1 VTTFPPE
8 SRSDRPERAVL
19 VAVLRPDADPG
30 ELAEMRELLATA
42 GAEVVGEV
50 LQHRSA
56 PDAKTYIGSGK
67 VEELRARCKELQ
79 AEVVVCEDDLSPN
92 QQRRLE
98 DTLEMRVV
106 DRTRVILDI
115 FALHANSAE
124 GKLQVELAQLE
135 YNMQRMRGMWKH
147 LERLGGGVGTRGPGE
162 SQLETDRRLAR
173 DRVALLKR
181 RLKRVRAHR
190 ETLRKRRDR
199 ASLPGVALAG
209 YTNVGKSTLLNALT
223 GSTVSA
229 ADRLFH
235 TLDPTTRAYDHLGR
249 TYVVTDTVGFIRKL
263 PHGLV
268 EAFASTLE
276 ETLAGD
282 LILHVCDASVDED
295 ELAAQTAAVESVLE
309 EIGAGELPRLL
320 VLNKIDR
327 CDEVRRRRLRNRHE
341 GAVQVSAE
349 TGEGI
354 QELIVEIAHRFA
366 GRFERVELLV
376 PFERGE
382 VLGELYDLGSP
393 IEREEEAEGVRVR
406 AHLPRGIAAR
416 YAEFRVPE
424 RARDAAG
431 GQ

>member
-1 VTTFPPE
+1 VPTYPPE

-42 GAEVVGEV
+42 GAEVVGEI
-50 LQHRSA
+50 LQHRTA
-56 PDAKTYIGSGK
+56 PDAKTYVGSGK
-67 VEELRARCKELQ
+67 VEELRALCKEVE

-115 FALHANSAE
+115 FALHAHSAE

-173 DRVALLKR
+173 DRVSLLKR

-229 ADRLFH
+229 ANRLFH
-235 TLDPTTRAYDHLGR
+235 TLDPTTRAFDYLGR

-295 ELAAQTAAVESVLE
+295 ELMAQMAAVDGVLE
-309 EIGAGELPRLL
+309 EIGAGELPRLV

-327 CDEVRRRRLRNRHE
+327 CDEVTRRRLRNRHH
-341 GAVQVSAE
+341 GALKDSPD

-354 QELIVEIAHRFA
+354 EALIVEVAERFA

-424 RARDAAG
+424 RARESFG

>member
-1 VTTFPPE
+1 
-8 SRSDRPERAVL
+8 VL

-30 ELAEMRELLATA
+30 ELAEMRELLTTA

-50 LQHRSA
+50 VQHRTA
-56 PDAKTYIGSGK
+56 PDPKTYIGSGK
-67 VEELRARCKELQ
+67 VEELKALCRQVE

-115 FALHANSAE
+115 FALHAHSAE

-173 DRVALLKR
+173 DRVSLLKR

-235 TLDPTTRAYDHLGR
+235 TLDPTTRAYDYLGR

-295 ELAAQTAAVESVLE
+295 ELAAQSAAVESVLE

-320 VLNKIDR
+320 VLNKIDL
-327 CDEVRRRRLRNRHE
+327 CDEVTRRRLRNRHP

-354 QELIVEIAHRFA
+354 ESLIVEIAERFA

-424 RARDAAG
+424 RARDAFG

>member
-1 VTTFPPE
+1 
-8 SRSDRPERAVL
+8 
-19 VAVLRPDADPG
+19 
-30 ELAEMRELLATA
+30 MRGPT
-42 GAEVVGEV
+42 
-50 LQHRSA
+50 SA
-56 PDAKTYIGSGK
+56 KGK
-67 VEELRARCKELQ
+67 VEELRALCREVN
-79 AEVVVCEDDLSPN
+79 AEVLVCEDDLTPN

-115 FALHANSAE
+115 FALHARSAE
-124 GKLQVELAQLE
+124 GKLQVELAQLN
-135 YNMQRMRGMWKH
+135 YNLQRMRGLWKH

-173 DRVALLKR
+173 DRVALLRR
-181 RLKRVRAHR
+181 RLERVRAHR
-190 ETLRKRRDR
+190 QTLRKRRER
-199 ASLPGVALAG
+199 ASLPRVALAG
-209 YTNVGKSTLLNALT
+209 YTNVGKSSLLNALT

-235 TLDPTTRAYDHLGR
+235 TLDPTTRAFDHLGR

-282 LILHVCDASVDED
+282 LILHVCDASAEDD
-295 ELAAQTAAVESVLE
+295 ELAAQIAAVESVLT
-309 EIGAGELPRLL
+309 EIGADDLPRLL
-320 VLNKIDR
+320 VLNKIDL
-327 CDEVRRRRLRNRHE
+327 CDEVTRRRLRNRHA

-354 QELIVEIAHRFA
+354 GDLTAEIARQFA
-366 GRFERVELLV
+366 GRFVRVELLV
-376 PFERGE
+376 PFDRGE

-393 IEREEEAEGVRVR
+393 IEREEEPEGVRVR

-424 RARDAAG
+424 QARDAAG
-431 GQ
+431 GA

>member
-1 VTTFPPE
+1 MPATET
-8 SRSDRPERAVL
+8 RSDAPERAVL
-19 VAVLRPDADPG
+19 AAVLRPGADPG
-30 ELAEMRELLATA
+30 ELAEMHELLHTV
-42 GAEVVGEV
+42 GVEVVGEV
-50 LQHRSA
+50 VQHRST
-56 PDAKTYIGSGK
+56 PDARTYVGKGK
-67 VEELRARCKELQ
+67 VEELRALCREVN
-79 AEVVVCEDDLSPN
+79 AEVLVCEDDLTPN

-115 FALHANSAE
+115 FALHARSAE
-124 GKLQVELAQLE
+124 GKLQVELAQLN
-135 YNMQRMRGMWKH
+135 YNLQRMRGLWKH

-173 DRVALLKR
+173 DRVALLRR
-181 RLKRVRAHR
+181 RLERVRAHR
-190 ETLRKRRDR
+190 QTLRKRRER
-199 ASLPGVALAG
+199 ASLPRVALAG
-209 YTNVGKSTLLNALT
+209 YTNVGKSSLLNALT

-235 TLDPTTRAYDHLGR
+235 TLDPTTRAFDHLGR

-282 LILHVCDASVDED
+282 LILHVCDASAEDD
-295 ELAAQTAAVESVLE
+295 ELAAQIAAVESVLT
-309 EIGAGELPRLL
+309 EIGADDLPRLL
-320 VLNKIDR
+320 VLNKIDL
-327 CDEVRRRRLRNRHE
+327 CDEVTRRRLRNRHA

-354 QELIVEIAHRFA
+354 GDLTAEIARQFA
-366 GRFERVELLV
+366 GRFVRVELLV
-376 PFERGE
+376 PFDRGE

-393 IEREEEAEGVRVR
+393 IEREEEPEGVRVR

-424 RARDAAG
+424 QARDAAG
-431 GQ
+431 GA

>member
-1 VTTFPPE
+1 
-8 SRSDRPERAVL
+8 
-19 VAVLRPDADPG
+19 
-30 ELAEMRELLATA
+30 MRELLATA

-295 ELAAQTAAVESVLE
+295 ELAAQTVAVESVLE

-327 CDEVRRRRLRNRHE
+327 CDEVTRRRLRNRHE

>member
-327 CDEVRRRRLRNRHE
+327 CDEVTRRRLRNRHE

>member
-1 VTTFPPE
+1 M
-8 SRSDRPERAVL
+8 L

-135 YNMQRMRGMWKH
+135 YNMQRMRGLWKH

-327 CDEVRRRRLRNRHE
+327 CDEVTRRRLRNRHE

>member
-1 VTTFPPE
+1 LTLPATE
-8 SRSDRPERAVL
+8 TRSDAPERAVL
-19 VAVLRPDADPG
+19 AAVLRPGADPG
-30 ELAEMRELLATA
+30 ELAEMHELLHTV
-42 GAEVVGEV
+42 GVQVVGEV
-50 LQHRSA
+50 VQHRST
-56 PDAKTYIGSGK
+56 PDARTYLGSGK
-67 VEELRARCKELQ
+67 VEELRALCREVH
-79 AEVVVCEDDLSPN
+79 AEVLVCEDDLSPN

-115 FALHANSAE
+115 FALHARSAE
-124 GKLQVELAQLE
+124 GKLQVELAQLN
-135 YNMQRMRGMWKH
+135 YNLQRMRGLWKH

-173 DRVALLKR
+173 DRVALLRR
-181 RLKRVRAHR
+181 RLERVRAHR
-190 ETLRKRRDR
+190 QTLRKRRDR
-199 ASLPGVALAG
+199 ASLPRVALAG
-209 YTNVGKSTLLNALT
+209 YTNVGKSSLLNALT

-235 TLDPTTRAYDHLGR
+235 TLDPTTRAFDHLGR

-282 LILHVCDASVDED
+282 LILHVCDASAEED
-295 ELAAQTAAVESVLE
+295 ELAAQIAAVESVLT
-309 EIGAGELPRLL
+309 EIGADELPRLL
-320 VLNKIDR
+320 VLNKIDL
-327 CDEVRRRRLRNRHE
+327 CDEVTRRRLRNRHA

-354 QELIVEIAHRFA
+354 GDLTAEIARQFA
-366 GRFERVELLV
+366 GRFVRVELLV
-376 PFERGE
+376 PFDRGE
-382 VLGELYDLGSP
+382 VLGELYELGSP
-393 IEREEEAEGVRVR
+393 IEREEEPEGVRVR

-424 RARDAAG
+424 QARDAAG
-431 GQ
+431 GA

>member
-42 GAEVVGEV
+42 GAEVVGEIV
-50 LQHRSA
+50 QHRSA

-135 YNMQRMRGMWKH
+135 YNMQRMRGMWQH

-327 CDEVRRRRLRNRHE
+327 CDEVTRRRLRNRHE

-424 RARDAAG
+424 RARDAFG

>member
-1 VTTFPPE
+1 
-8 SRSDRPERAVL
+8 VL
-19 VAVLRPDADPG
+19 AAVLRPGADPG
-30 ELAEMRELLATA
+30 ELAEMRELLDTA
-42 GAEVVGEV
+42 GVDVVGEV
-50 LQHRSA
+50 TQHRTT
-56 PDAKTYIGSGK
+56 PDARTYVGSGK
-67 VEELRARCKELQ
+67 VEELRALCKEQ
-79 AEVVVCEDDLSPN
+79 HAEVLVCEDDLSPN

-115 FALHANSAE
+115 FALHAHSAE

-135 YNMQRMRGMWKH
+135 YNMQRMRGLWKH

-199 ASLPGVALAG
+199 ASLPQLALAG
-209 YTNVGKSTLLNALT
+209 YTNVGKSTLLNAMT
-223 GSTVSA
+223 GSDVSA

-235 TLDPTTRAYDHLGR
+235 TLDPTTRAFDHLGR

-282 LILHVCDASVDED
+282 LILHVCDASAEED
-295 ELAAQTAAVESVLE
+295 ELTAQIAAVDGVLE

-327 CDEVRRRRLRNRHE
+327 CDEVARRRVRNRHAA
-341 GAVQVSAE
+341 AVLVSAE

-354 QELIVEIAHRFA
+354 DELIAEVARQFA

-376 PFERGE
+376 PFDRGE

-424 RARDAAG
+424 RTRDAAG
-431 GQ
+431 GA

>member
-1 VTTFPPE
+1 
-8 SRSDRPERAVL
+8 VL
-19 VAVLRPDADPG
+19 AAVLRPDADPG
-30 ELAEMRELLATA
+30 ELAEMRELLDTA
-42 GAEVVGEV
+42 GVEVVGELV
-50 LQHRSA
+50 QHRTA
-56 PDAKTYIGSGK
+56 PDPRTYLGSGK
-67 VEELRARCKELQ
+67 LEELRAIVKAEG
-79 AEVVVCEDDLSPN
+79 AEVLVCEDDLSPN

-115 FALHANSAE
+115 FALHARSAE

-135 YNMQRMRGMWKH
+135 YNLQRMRGMWKH

-173 DRVALLKR
+173 DRVALLRR

-199 ASLPGVALAG
+199 ASLPQIALAG

-223 GSTVSA
+223 GASVSA
-229 ADRLFH
+229 ANRLFH
-235 TLDPTTRAYDHLGR
+235 TLDPTTRAFDHLGR

-282 LILHVCDASVDED
+282 LILHVCDASAEEE
-295 ELAAQTAAVESVLE
+295 ELSAQIAAVEGVLE
-309 EIGAGELPRLL
+309 EIGASEIPRLV

-327 CDEVRRRRLRNRHE
+327 CDEVTRRRLRNRHP

-349 TGEGI
+349 SGEGI
-354 QELIVEIAHRFA
+354 EALVAEIGNRFA
-366 GRFERVELLV
+366 GRFQRVELLV
-376 PFERGE
+376 PYARGE

-393 IEREEEAEGVRVR
+393 IEREEEADGVRIR
-406 AHLPRGIAAR
+406 AHLPRGIAER
-416 YAEFRVPE
+416 YAEFRVSPAE
-424 RARDAAG
+424 GARRDAATG
-431 GQ
+431 L

>member
-1 VTTFPPE
+1 MPATET
-8 SRSDRPERAVL
+8 RSDAPERAVL
-19 VAVLRPDADPG
+19 AAVLRPGADPG
-30 ELAEMRELLATA
+30 ELAEMHELLRTV
-42 GAEVVGEV
+42 GVEVVGEV
-50 LQHRSA
+50 VQHRSA
-56 PDAKTYIGSGK
+56 PDARTYVGSGK
-67 VEELRARCKELQ
+67 VEELRALCREVH
-79 AEVVVCEDDLSPN
+79 AEVLVCEDDLTPN

-115 FALHANSAE
+115 FALHARSAE
-124 GKLQVELAQLE
+124 GKLQVELAQLN
-135 YNMQRMRGMWKH
+135 YNLQRMRGLWKH

-173 DRVALLKR
+173 DRVALLRR
-181 RLKRVRAHR
+181 RLERVRAHR
-190 ETLRKRRDR
+190 QTLRKRRER
-199 ASLPGVALAG
+199 ASLPRVALAG
-209 YTNVGKSTLLNALT
+209 YTNVGKSSLLNALT

-235 TLDPTTRAYDHLGR
+235 TLDPTTRAFDHLGR

-282 LILHVCDASVDED
+282 LILHVCDASAEED
-295 ELAAQTAAVESVLE
+295 ELAAQIAAVESVLT
-309 EIGAGELPRLL
+309 EIGADELPRLL
-320 VLNKIDR
+320 VLNKIDL
-327 CDEVRRRRLRNRHE
+327 CDEVTRRRLRNRHA

-354 QELIVEIAHRFA
+354 GDLTAEIARQFA
-366 GRFERVELLV
+366 GRFVRVELLV
-376 PFERGE
+376 PFDRGE
-382 VLGELYDLGSP
+382 VLGELYELGSP
-393 IEREEEAEGVRVR
+393 IEREEEPEGVRVR

-424 RARDAAG
+424 QARDAAG
-431 GQ
+431 GV

>member
-295 ELAAQTAAVESVLE
+295 ELAAQTVAVESVLE

-327 CDEVRRRRLRNRHE
+327 CDEVTRRRLRNRHE

-354 QELIVEIAHRFA
+354 QDLIVEIAHRFA

>member
-1 VTTFPPE
+1 
-8 SRSDRPERAVL
+8 VL
-19 VAVLRPDADPG
+19 AAVLRPDADPG
-30 ELAEMRELLATA
+30 ELAEMRELLETA
-42 GAEVVGEV
+42 GVEVVGELV
-50 LQHRSA
+50 QHRTA
-56 PDAKTYIGSGK
+56 PDARTYLGSGK
-67 VEELRARCKELQ
+67 LEELKTLIKAQE
-79 AEVVVCEDDLSPN
+79 AEVLVCEDDLSPN

-98 DTLEMRVV
+98 DTLELRVV

-115 FALHANSAE
+115 FALHAQSAE

-135 YNMQRMRGMWKH
+135 YNLQRMRGMWKH

-173 DRVALLKR
+173 DRVALLRR

-199 ASLPGVALAG
+199 ASLPQIALAG

-223 GSTVSA
+223 GSRVSA
-229 ADRLFH
+229 ANRLFH
-235 TLDPTTRAYDHLGR
+235 TLDPTTRAFDHLGR

-282 LILHVCDASVDED
+282 LILHVCDASAEDE
-295 ELAAQTAAVESVLE
+295 ELAAQIAAVEGVLE
-309 EIGAGELPRLL
+309 EIGASEIPRLV

-327 CDEVRRRRLRNRHE
+327 CDEVTRRRLRNRHP
-341 GAVQVSAE
+341 GAVQVSAAS
-349 TGEGI
+349 GEGI
-354 QELIVEIAHRFA
+354 EALVGEIGNRFA
-366 GRFERVELLV
+366 GRFQRVELLV
-376 PFERGE
+376 PYSRGE

-393 IEREEEAEGVRVR
+393 IEREEEADGVRIH
-406 AHLPRGIAAR
+406 AHLPRGIAER
-416 YAEFRVPE
+416 YAEFRVPPAQST
-424 RARDAAG
+424 RRDAATG
-431 GQ
+431 L

>member
-67 VEELRARCKELQ
+67 VDELRARCKELQ

-327 CDEVRRRRLRNRHE
+327 CDEVTRRRLRNRHE

>member
-8 SRSDRPERAVL
+8 SRSDLPERAVL

-30 ELAEMRELLATA
+30 ELAEMRELLRTA
-42 GAEVVGEV
+42 GAEVVGEIV
-50 LQHRSA
+50 QHRSA

-67 VEELRARCKELQ
+67 VDELRARCKELQ

-115 FALHANSAE
+115 FALHAHSAE

-263 PHGLV
+263 PHHLV
-268 EAFASTLE
+268 ASFRATLE
-276 ETLAGD
+276 ETNEAD
-282 LILHVCDASVDED
+282 LVLHVIDASSAAWEEQRVVVEQVLD
-295 ELAAQTAAVESVLE
+295 EL
-309 EIGAGELPRLL
+309 GATDRPKLI
-320 VLNKIDR
+320 VFNKIDLLPEAELLALQER
-327 CDEVRRRRLRNRHE
+327 
-341 GAVQVSAE
+341 VSALIPSAIYVS
-349 TGEGI
+349 TVSEGGLEPLRRALEAATRTRRPVTKI
-354 QELIVEIAHRFA
+354 RVSVSDGRTLAEIHQS
-366 GRFERVELLV
+366 
-376 PFERGE
+376 GE
-382 VLGELYDLGSP
+382 VLDQQVDGEWMVVT
-393 IEREEEAEGVRVR
+393 ARVDDVLAGR
-406 AHLPRGIAAR
+406 LRKAGATVSSAA
-416 YAEFRVPE
+416 
-424 RARDAAG
+424 
-431 GQ
+431 

>member
-1 VTTFPPE
+1 MTSFPPE
-8 SRSDRPERAVL
+8 SRSDRPERAL
-19 VAVLRPDADPG
+19 LAAVLRPDADPG
-30 ELAEMRELLATA
+30 ELAEMRELLETA
-42 GAEVVGEV
+42 GAEVVGELV
-50 LQHRSA
+50 QHRTA
-56 PDAKTYIGSGK
+56 PDARTYVGSGK
-67 VEELRARCKELQ
+67 VEELRALAKQLD
-79 AEVVVCEDDLSPN
+79 AEVLVCEDDLTPN

-115 FALHANSAE
+115 FALHARSAE

-135 YNMQRMRGMWKH
+135 YNLQRMRGMWKH

-173 DRVALLKR
+173 DRVSLLRR
-181 RLKRVRAHR
+181 RLTRVRSHR
-190 ETLRKRRDR
+190 ETLRKRRER
-199 ASLPGVALAG
+199 ASLPRIALAG

-223 GSTVSA
+223 GSDVSA
-229 ADRLFH
+229 ANQLFH
-235 TLDPTTRAYDHLGR
+235 TLDPTTRAFDHLGR

-282 LILHVCDASVDED
+282 LILHVCDASAEED
-295 ELAAQTAAVESVLE
+295 ELVAQIAAVDGVLA
-309 EIGAGELPRLL
+309 EIGADDLPRLI

-327 CDEVRRRRLRNRHE
+327 CDEVTRRRLRNRYP
-341 GAVQVSAE
+341 GAVLVSAE

-354 QELIVEIAHRFA
+354 DELVVEIGRHFA

-376 PFERGE
+376 PYGRGE

-393 IEREEEAEGVRVR
+393 IEREEEADGVRVR
-406 AHLPRGIAAR
+406 AHLPKGIAER

-424 RARDAAG
+424 RARDALG
-431 GQ
+431 GL